1 MAEPSL
7 ALLCSLESS
16 LEEELLLLDVEL
28 DEDLE
33 FDLLGDLDCD
43 LPGDGDLLCLGDV
56 DLERDL
62 LTLLLGLS
70 LPIGLAESELPAE
83 LLLDLDLELI
93 FSSRDIS
100 RRGDTSGDRV

>member
-33 FDLLGDLDCD
+33 FDLLGDPDRD
-43 LPGDGDLLCLGDV
+43 LP
-56 DLERDL
+56 
-62 LTLLLGLS
+62 
-70 LPIGLAESELPAE
+70 
-83 LLLDLDLELI
+83 
-93 FSSRDIS
+93 
-100 RRGDTSGDRV
+100 